1 MILVERYFSQDEL
14 EIVVHLPQGESY
26 IHSPRNE
33 IEDSYDISVLLLWY
47 GRKFFTG
54 VDYTITDE
62 DIDFEELQEIANAP
76 TYDLI
81 AIIRRALP
89 TIKQLNIDADKE
101 I

>member
-1 MILVERYFSQDEL
+1 MILVERYFNQDQL

-26 IHSPRNE
+26 IHSHGTKIKRR
-33 IEDSYDISVLLLWY
+33 YDISVLLPWY
-47 GRKFFTG
+47 GRRFFTG
-54 VDYTITDE
+54 IDSTITDE
-62 DIDFEELQEIANAP
+62 DVDFEELQEIANAP
-76 TYDLI
+76 SYDLI